1 MSELDRLTAAQMR
14 EAAEVLQAW
23 VAERQHEAQV
33 AAEVL
38 DQAAIEE
45 AAAAVQRVE
54 AVRAALLA
62 EAVRREGEEVAAQ
75 VATAAR

>member
-1 MSELDRLTAAQMR
+1 MSGFDRLTAAQMR

-23 VAERQHEAQV
+23 VAERQHDAQV

-54 AVRAALLA
+54 AVLAVLLA
-62 EAVRREGEEVAAQ
+62 EAVRQEGEAVAQ